1 LDGVVVLNEIIDLA
15 KREKDECF
23 LFKVDF
29 ERAYDTVSWRFLER
43 MMVKMGFSECW
54 IKWMRA
60 CIFNSSMSVFVNGS
74 SFEDFKV
81 GRDLRQGDPLSP
93 FLFLIAAEGLAG
105 LMRRAVDIGKFK
117 GYQVSGNDHF
127 QMLQF
132 ADDIILMGE
141 GSWSNLWTIK
151 TILRSFE
158 LVSGLK
164 IKICQE

>member
-1 LDGVVVLNEIIDLA
+1 
-15 KREKDECF
+15 
-23 LFKVDF
+23 
-29 ERAYDTVSWRFLER
+29 

-54 IKWMRA
+54 VKWMRA
-60 CIFNSSMSVFVNGS
+60 LERMLLLVNGS
-74 SFEDFKV
+74 PSEDFKV
-81 GRDLRQGDPLSP
+81 GRGLCQGDPLSP
-93 FLFLIAAEGLAG
+93 FLFLITAEGLAG

-158 LVSGLK
+158 FVSGLK